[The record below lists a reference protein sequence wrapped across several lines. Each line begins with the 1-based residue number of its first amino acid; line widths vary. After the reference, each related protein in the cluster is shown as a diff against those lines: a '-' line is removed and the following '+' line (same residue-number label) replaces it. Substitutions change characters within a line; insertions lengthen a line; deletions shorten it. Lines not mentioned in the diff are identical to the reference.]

1 MLISSMTQTT
11 EKWDSLVLSR
21 ADFLMVK
28 GAMVFCVFIFIFLFR
43 SNGKKST
50 WMRTIFVT
58 VMVIILKMSF

>member
-1 MLISSMTQTT
+1 MTQAT

-58 VMVIILKMSF
+58 FMVIILKMSF

>member
-1 MLISSMTQTT
+1 MTQTT